1 MRILI
6 DPKAAEFIK
15 EKGGQVT
22 VEAPRPAA
30 G

>member
-1 MRILI
+1 MRIQI
-6 DPKAAEFIK
+6 DPKAVEFIR

-22 VEAPRPAA
+22 VEAPRPAV